1 MKFPRLFP
9 TLRLLLRIARAV
21 EGINSSLK
29 RIADSYD
36 PPRDLTPVSDD
47 PPMVVTSADR
57 TQDFAAI
64 DRVTVNL
71 QRMLGRDPDP
81 DEVIRAL
88 DDLEEDPNPD
98 IRVRIPG
105 R

>member
-1 MKFPRLFP
+1 VKFPRIFP
-9 TLRLLLRIARAV
+9 TLRVLLRIARAA
-21 EGINSSLK
+21 EGINQSLK

-36 PPRDLTPVSDD
+36 PPRDTSPIPDEAPV
-47 PPMVVTSADR
+47 VITAQDR